1 MKKTNLFIIVAI
13 SLLTLFLL
21 CSCSR
26 GSVTRAGDSMRNAA
40 RRTENFIDSGLNA
53 VENGVENGMGTVV
66 GGMYGANSGYSGN
79 AGIGTTTGANY
90 ARGGNA
96 TNLLPT
102 INERNHTN
110 KGMINTNR
118 GSLDGGMGS
127 GNNSSASSNSK
138 KR

>member
-1 MKKTNLFIIVAI
+1 MKKTNLFIIMALAI
-13 SLLTLFLL
+13 VTLFLL

-26 GSVTRAGDSMRNAA
+26 GSVTRAGDSMRNAG
-40 RRTENFIDSGLNA
+40 RRAENFMDNGLNA
-53 VENGVENGMGTVV
+53 VENGVENGRNTVI
-66 GGMYGANSGYSGN
+66 GGMYGANSGYNGN

-102 INERNHTN
+102 LGN
-110 KGMINTNR
+110 KAGANRGMINTNR

-127 GNNSSASSNSK
+127 TAKSRTTN
-138 KR
+138 R